1 MKYVS
6 KLEYCDTKSNFID
19 LRCRDYTKRKIRFS
33 LFRACSLEKK
43 ILILYSWIRKRRNL
57 FFNIFLIFVKRIISN
72 DIMIPIYM
80 GGVISLCLSLELK
93 TEGGFNK
100 ETQISRQIATCI
112 SKCMIN

>member
-1 MKYVS
+1 
-6 KLEYCDTKSNFID
+6 
-19 LRCRDYTKRKIRFS
+19 
-33 LFRACSLEKK
+33 
-43 ILILYSWIRKRRNL
+43 
-57 FFNIFLIFVKRIISN
+57 
-72 DIMIPIYM
+72 MIPIYM